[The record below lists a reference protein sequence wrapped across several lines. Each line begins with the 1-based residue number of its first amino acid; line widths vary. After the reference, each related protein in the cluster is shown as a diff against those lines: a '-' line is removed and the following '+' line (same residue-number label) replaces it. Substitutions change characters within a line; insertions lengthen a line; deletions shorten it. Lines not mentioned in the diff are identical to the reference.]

1 MAAPCPLPHLSA
13 LRLTGQSDD
22 EPKRIKKSKMIAKA
36 FSKRRELLQNP
47 GQELSFSMHT
57 VSHDG
62 PVGELP
68 LCSPLEPIPSSLPGW
83 CGFMVCLQGCE
94 EWCSFFCSHTPS
106 SPTRHPHPPNHS
118 IPGYSPLCFCSWV
131 CLLVIWF
138 QRTHLPH
145 LQPSSSPVLPG
156 LLEVTF
162 PALGFW
168 RLLRPPC
175 PSNRGSVEIWLCPPG
190 WAFCAKLS
198 GSQGLGEGEWYQIW
212 KEQSR

>member
-1 MAAPCPLPHLSA
+1 MQDLRGSSCSSMPPAPTLSA

-68 LCSPLEPIPSSLPGW
+68 LCSLEPVPISLPSW

-94 EWCSFFCSHTPS
+94 EMVLLLFTYSFS
-106 SPTRHPHPPNHS
+106 SPLHPRLL
-118 IPGYSPLCFCSWV
+118 SPLCFCPWV
-131 CLLVIWF
+131 CLLVVWF

-145 LQPSSSPVLPG
+145 LQPSSPAVLPG
-156 LLEVTF
+156 LQEVRF
-162 PALGFW
+162 QALGFW
-168 RLLRPPC
+168 RLIRPPC
-175 PSNRGSVEIWLCPPG
+175 SSDWGWVEIRLHSPG
-190 WAFCAKLS
+190 WDFCAKLS
-198 GSQGLGEGEWYQIW
+198 GRQGLGEGEWYQIW

>member
-1 MAAPCPLPHLSA
+1 MPPAPTLSA

-68 LCSPLEPIPSSLPGW
+68 LCSLEPVPISLPSW

-94 EWCSFFCSHTPS
+94 EMVLLLFTYSFS
-106 SPTRHPHPPNHS
+106 SPLHPRLL
-118 IPGYSPLCFCSWV
+118 SPLCFCPWV
-131 CLLVIWF
+131 CLLVVWF

-145 LQPSSSPVLPG
+145 LQPSSPAVLPG
-156 LLEVTF
+156 LQEVRF
-162 PALGFW
+162 QALGFW
-168 RLLRPPC
+168 RLIRPPC
-175 PSNRGSVEIWLCPPG
+175 SSDWGWVEIRLHSPG
-190 WAFCAKLS
+190 WDFCAKLS
-198 GSQGLGEGEWYQIW
+198 GRQGLGEGEWYQIW